1 MNLNE
6 VSPLYFLSLV
16 ILGSSY
22 CSGFVDSNGRWNQG
36 FYCPETE
43 EISDVFCC
51 GSQTDKFC
59 CTKVIITSSLNESE
73 HEQK

>member
-1 MNLNE
+1 M
-6 VSPLYFLSLV
+6 
-16 ILGSSY
+16 GSSY
-22 CSGFVDSNGRWNQG
+22 CSGFVDTNGRWNQG

-59 CTKVIITSSLNESE
+59 CTKVTRTEVVTEMS
-73 HEQK
+73 